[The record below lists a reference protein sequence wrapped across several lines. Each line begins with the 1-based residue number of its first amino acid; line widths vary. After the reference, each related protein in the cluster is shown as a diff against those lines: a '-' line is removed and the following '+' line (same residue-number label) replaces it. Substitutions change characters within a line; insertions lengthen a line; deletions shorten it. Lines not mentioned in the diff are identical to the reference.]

1 MDPVNRRAVWSLI
14 LKLRESRCIIVT
26 THHMAEADC
35 LGDLC
40 RVMAFG
46 KLLAVDDTLRLKN
59 MHGSGYTLSIVMAS
73 EDLPI
78 SELADSLTSIVPD
91 LTISEREGTAV
102 KFLVPPHSVSL
113 VPELCVSLRRLMR
126 LEL

>member
-1 MDPVNRRAVWSLI
+1 
-14 LKLRESRCIIVT
+14 
-26 THHMAEADC
+26 MAEADC

-40 RVMAFG
+40 GVMAFG
-46 KLLAVDDTLRLKN
+46 KLLAVDDTSDLKICMGLAILFYSN
-59 MHGSGYTLSIVMAS
+59 GI

-113 VPELCVSLRRLMR
+113 VPEFCVSLRRLMR